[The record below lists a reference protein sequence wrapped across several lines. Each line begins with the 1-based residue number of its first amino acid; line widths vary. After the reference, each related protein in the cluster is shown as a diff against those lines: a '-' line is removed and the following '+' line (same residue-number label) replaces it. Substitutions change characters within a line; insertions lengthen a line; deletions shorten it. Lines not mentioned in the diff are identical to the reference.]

1 MLRDRIR
8 FGFFGS
14 SGRDHW
20 FHTTLDVVAV
30 VAFVAEETVRIN
42 IVQLHQRVIIFD
54 FMRFTAGHVE
64 CQRATFGVRAQVDF
78 GREAAAREGLAREA
92 EYCQS
97 DPGGIDCPAAHE
109 DRIPIAVSFRHTAS
123 ARACAQNAKNAVDLR
138 MSHSSERQP

>member
-97 DPGGIDCPAAHE
+97 DPGGIDCP
-109 DRIPIAVSFRHTAS
+109 SS
-123 ARACAQNAKNAVDLR
+123 ARRPNSNCRIVPAYRVSARLCA
-138 MSHSSERQP
+138 ERKECR